1 MGRRKLY
8 TDAEK
13 KLLKHYRTQIY
24 YYGKQ
29 LASFAF
35 KYDYDITFKNIRSQI
50 SQDEAY
56 PLLDI
61 FSDTDKYFI
70 TDFRQVAID
79 EGGSIRDYID
89 KISRRLGYGS
99 IDQYEA
105 RTARENQLKSR
116 LDTAVKMYESIRKS

>member
-13 KLLKHYRTQIY
+13 KLLKHYRNQIY

-29 LASFAF
+29 LAAYAF
-35 KYDYDITFKNIRSQI
+35 KYDFDITFKNIRSQI

-56 PLLDI
+56 PLLEI
-61 FSDTDKYFI
+61 FGDTDKYYI

-79 EGGSIRDYID
+79 EGGSMRTYID

-105 RTARENQLKSR
+105 RTNRETDLKSK
-116 LDTAVKMYESIRKS
+116 LDEAVKMYEMIRKI